1 MVKALA
7 LPVISERHHPLVHP
21 LMDWSDRDL
30 VQAFQSKRD
39 RGCYF
44 IALFSRY
51 GPLVY
56 SVLQH
61 HGRSPVQ
68 VEYLYAKTWQEI
80 FGKLYEVEFDL
91 DEIRVGE
98 ETAPCLRTWIVNR
111 TADTVH
117 DKLPGIEHITYVL
130 SDAPPPF
137 WCYIETSLDY
147 LPALTRLILVATQTF
162 HWTPERTQAY
172 LEIQGERLT
181 LEEIHHHIQQG
192 FELLTDCLPADVR
205 SIYLGFPLPSSESLF
220 SGLEQDDSAL
230 DSNVGDVENQGHLD
244 NVEDLYPTST
254 ETPGSVFTED
264 MTETPEMITAE
275 DTPPA
280 TDDDDIGL
288 LLEEWELALSA

>member
-7 LPVISERHHPLVHP
+7 LPVISERHHSLIQP

-30 VQAFQSKRD
+30 VQALQSKRD

-44 IALFSRY
+44 IALFARY

-80 FGKLYEVEFDL
+80 FFSLHEIEFTS
-91 DEIRVGE
+91 EGVQVGE
-98 ETAPCLRTWIVNR
+98 EAAPSLRTWIVNR
-111 TADTVH
+111 TANTVH
-117 DKLPGIEHITYVL
+117 EKLPGIEHITYVL
-130 SDAPPPF
+130 NDAPPPF
-137 WCYIETSLDY
+137 WCYLEATLAY

-162 HWTPERTQAY
+162 HWTPERIQAY

-181 LEEIHHHIQQG
+181 PEEIHHHLQQG

-205 SIYLGFPLPSSESLF
+205 SIYLGLPMPTADIPCDEVVMEAAET
-220 SGLEQDDSAL
+220 LE
-230 DSNVGDVENQGHLD
+230 E
-244 NVEDLYPTST
+244 LYPLST
-254 ETPGSVFTED
+254 ETPGSVFMDSPEVAMDED
-264 MTETPEMITAE
+264 GNQPAAEPTPAGH
-275 DTPPA
+275 
-280 TDDDDIGL
+280 DDISS
-288 LLEEWELALSA
+288 LLEEWEMALSA